1 MPETPNLGLPL
12 IVAQQAMKH
21 VTHYEALIRLDTL
34 VQLSVLQMSVVVPPA
49 SPKSG
54 DRYLIGS
61 NPTGAFSNF
70 AGTIAYYDGAS
81 WRYSM
86 PLAGWILFNVSD
98 GYFYFYDG
106 TIWKKLFDTLT
117 QVQNLLSL
125 GVGTTS
131 DSINR
136 LSVKTNG
143 ALFSS
148 LGSNEGGSGD
158 VRFTINRE
166 SASKTASQLY
176 QTNWSGRAETGLMGD
191 DNWRLKLSAN
201 GSTWSDALVG
211 YSTSGAIRIDQL
223 LSGRSQAAN
232 NGRFESDFDGT
243 MNSAAV
249 FTDTSSAA
257 SALAINFRKA
267 GSTVGSIRLSSTGT
281 NFLTTSDYRLKTNV
295 TDLDQAL
302 TRLKKL
308 KPRRFSFL
316 SDPEHEVDGFLA
328 HEVHDAVPE
337 AVFGFKDA
345 VDENSQIVPQTI
357 DATRLIPLLVAALLE
372 LTARVEALETQHP

>member
-21 VTHYEALIRLDTL
+21 VTHYEALVRLDAL
-34 VQLSVLQMSVVVPPA
+34 VQLSVLQMAVTAPPA
-49 SPKSG
+49 SSKSG
-54 DRYLIGS
+54 DRYLIGA
-61 NPTGAFSNF
+61 NPTGVFSNS
-70 AGTIAYYDGAS
+70 AGAIAFYDGAF
-81 WRYSM
+81 WRYST
-86 PLAGWILFNVSD
+86 PIAGWILFNVSD

-106 TIWKKLFDTLT
+106 TRWKKFFDTIT
-117 QVQNLLSL
+117 QVQNLSGL
-125 GVGTTS
+125 GIGTTS
-131 DSINR
+131 DPINR

-148 LGSNEGGSGD
+148 VGSGEGGSGD
-158 VRFTINRE
+158 LRFTINRE

-191 DNWRLKLSAN
+191 DNWRLKLSAD
-201 GSTWSDALVG
+201 GSSWRDALVG
-211 YSTSGAIRIDQL
+211 FSATGAIRIDQL
-223 LSGRSQAAN
+223 LSGRSQVAN
-232 NGRFESDFDGT
+232 GGKLESDFDGAT
-243 MNSAAV
+243 NSGAV
-249 FTDTSSAA
+249 FTDTSSAI

-267 GSTVGSIRLSSTGT
+267 GSSVGSIRLSSSGT
-281 NFLTTSDYRLKTNV
+281 NYLTTSDYRLKTNV
-295 TDLDQAL
+295 TDIIDAL
-302 TRLKKL
+302 SRLKKL

-345 VDENSQIVPQTI
+345 IDENSHIIPQTI
-357 DATRLIPLLVAALLE
+357 DTTRLIPLLVAALLE